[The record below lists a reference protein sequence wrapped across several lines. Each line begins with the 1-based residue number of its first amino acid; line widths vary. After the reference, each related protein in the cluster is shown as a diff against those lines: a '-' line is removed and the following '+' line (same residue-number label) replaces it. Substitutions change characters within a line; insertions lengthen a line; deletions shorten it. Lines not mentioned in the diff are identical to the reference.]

1 MASPLL
7 NDVYREPEGNT
18 LPDTSNA
25 PRVDPGVT
33 TPASPPSVW
42 KPVVTRVVLSGLALV
57 GLAGVGAAS
66 MLAGL
71 DGARANSPRVAAA
84 QVPSGAPHLAPSASA
99 AGGATPEA
107 KGEQAP
113 PAVTASSQAP
123 ASVPAACSAGRT
135 ADGKVI
141 LNLATVADL
150 RTLPGI
156 GQKRADA
163 ILALRDKLKRF
174 RRIQELRRVRG
185 IGAKTLQKLTPKLL
199 VDPPPGECG
208 NMSK

>member
-1 MASPLL
+1 MDSPLL
-7 NDVYREPEGNT
+7 NDVYRET
-18 LPDTSNA
+18 LPETSNA
-25 PRVDPGVT
+25 LHVDSSVT
-33 TPASPPSVW
+33 KPVPPPSIW

-71 DGARANSPRVAAA
+71 DGARANSP
-84 QVPSGAPHLAPSASA
+84 QVTATHAPSGAASPDPFAKATPSATA
-99 AGGATPEA
+99 PEGGALS
-107 KGEQAP
+107 P
-113 PAVTASSQAP
+113 PAVSASSQVSFTA
-123 ASVPAACSAGRT
+123 PAACSTGRT
-135 ADGKVI
+135 ADGRVI

-174 RRIQELRRVRG
+174 RKIQELRRVRG
-185 IGAKTLQKLTPKLL
+185 IGAKSLQKLTPKLL

-208 NMSK
+208 NVSK

>member
-1 MASPLL
+1 MDSPLL
-7 NDVYREPEGNT
+7 NDVCREPEGKT
-18 LPDTSNA
+18 SPDTSNA
-25 PRVDPGVT
+25 LHVDSSVPK
-33 TPASPPSVW
+33 PAPLPSVW
-42 KPVVTRVVLSGLALV
+42 KPVFTRVVLSGLALV

-71 DGARANSPRVAAA
+71 DGARANSPQVTTANVPPVTESPDPLATATLSETPPKNGTPPLPAA
-84 QVPSGAPHLAPSASA
+84 S
-99 AGGATPEA
+99 
-107 KGEQAP
+107 
-113 PAVTASSQAP
+113 ASSQVTATAP
-123 ASVPAACSAGRT
+123 VACSAGRT
-135 ADGKVI
+135 ADGRVI

-174 RRIQELRRVRG
+174 RKIQELRRVRG
-185 IGAKTLQKLTPKLL
+185 IGAKSLQKLTPKLL

-208 NMSK
+208 SATK

>member
-1 MASPLL
+1 MKSPLL
-7 NDVYREPEGNT
+7 HDVYREPAGNT
-18 LPDTSNA
+18 SPDTLNR
-25 PRVDPGVT
+25 PCVDSSVT
-33 TPASPPSVW
+33 KPASSPSVW

-71 DGARANSPRVAAA
+71 DGARANSPQVTSAHVLLGTVPPKPDVNAAPGSTTPRAGA
-84 QVPSGAPHLAPSASA
+84 QP
-99 AGGATPEA
+99 
-107 KGEQAP
+107 P
-113 PAVTASSQAP
+113 PAMSAPDP
-123 ASVPAACSAGRT
+123 ASPPVALACTGRT
-135 ADGKVI
+135 ADGRVI

-156 GQKRADA
+156 GPKRADA

-185 IGAKTLQKLTPKLL
+185 IGAKTLQKLAPKLL
-199 VDPPPGECG
+199 VDPPSGDC
-208 NMSK
+208 SAAVK